1 MNILD
6 QTILLSMLP
15 ISELRGAIP
24 LAVFSGSS
32 FWPILI
38 FVAILA
44 NIAVVPFIFYF
55 LDNIHNSFM
64 KINVYRK
71 VFENTAN
78 RTRKRIES
86 KIGTK
91 AEFLAL
97 YFLVAIPL
105 PMTGA
110 YTGSLA
116 AWLFGLSRKKS
127 LQYIIY
133 GVVTA
138 GIITSL
144 ITLFFET
151 YF

>member
-1 MNILD
+1 MNILN
-6 QTILLSMLP
+6 QIIILSMLP

-38 FVAILA
+38 VVSILA
-44 NIAVVPFIFYF
+44 NIAIVPFIFYF

-64 KINVYRK
+64 KINTYK
-71 VFENTAN
+71 SIFNKTAK
-78 RTRKRIES
+78 RTRKRIEN

-133 GVVTA
+133 GVITA

-144 ITLFFET
+144 ITLFLGTIF
-151 YF
+151 

>member
-1 MNILD
+1 
-6 QTILLSMLP
+6 
-15 ISELRGAIP
+15 
-24 LAVFSGSS
+24 
-32 FWPILI
+32 
-38 FVAILA
+38 
-44 NIAVVPFIFYF
+44 
-55 LDNIHNSFM
+55 M